1 MIYLSLKGIASKWRK
16 LLSAILV
23 MFLLWNYAIAQ
34 TPVPK
39 ETTLQNAINALAE
52 AQGEWSAALA
62 EADDALLSKY
72 AAESRD
78 AAKKLAGEAET
89 KAAVGDTVLAMSRYR
104 MAVKVLKEASAK
116 ALTAENTT
124 KAAPVVSR
132 LETAMAGGDKFAAED
147 ILAELEKLIPSD
159 SRMPGFREKVTAMPG
174 PKKAETYDLGG
185 GAKLEMILIRPGS
198 FMMGSDKGDPEEKP
212 VHKVKITKPFY
223 MGKFEVTQAQYQAVM
238 GSNPSNFKGE
248 GNLPIETV
256 SWDDCRKF
264 LKKLNEKIPGKDFRL
279 PTEAEW
285 EFACRAGSTTEY
297 CFGDDESILEQYAW
311 YSKNSESKT
320 HPVGGKKPNAWGLY
334 DMHGNVWEWCND
346 YFGDKYY
353 ESSPAE
359 DPKGADSGA
368 VRILRGGSWYTIFP
382 RFCRS
387 AFRGR
392 LGPTFRHDFDNGFR
406 VLCSSSVR

>member
-62 EADDALLSKY
+62 EADDALLSKH

-78 AAKKLAGEAET
+78 AAKKLSAEAET
-89 KAAVGDTVLAMSRYR
+89 KAAAGDVTLAISRYR
-104 MAVKVLKEASAK
+104 MEVKVLKEASAK

-132 LETAMAGGDKFAAED
+132 LETAMAGSDKFTAED
-147 ILAELEKLIPSD
+147 TLAELEKLIPSD

-174 PKKAETYDLGG
+174 PKKIETYDLGG
-185 GAKLEMILIRPGS
+185 GVKLEMILIRPGS
-198 FMMGSDKGDPEEKP
+198 FMMGSDKGEENEKP

-238 GSNPSNFKGE
+238 GSNPSSFKGE
-248 GNLPIETV
+248 GNLPVETV
-256 SWDDCRKF
+256 SWDDCQTF

-297 CFGDDESILEQYAW
+297 CFGDSENNLGEYAW
-311 YSKNSESKT
+311 CTSNAGQKT
-320 HPVGGKKPNAWGLY
+320 RPVGGKKPNAWGLY

-368 VRILRGGSWYTIFP
+368 LRVLRGGSCYFKP
-382 RFCRS
+382 LSCRS
-387 AFRGR
+387 SIRNIY
-392 LGPTFRHDFDNGFR
+392 GPTRRYNGYGFR

>member
-1 MIYLSLKGIASKWRK
+1 MIYLSLKGVASKWRE

-23 MFLLWNYAIAQ
+23 MFLLWNHAIAQ
-34 TPVPK
+34 TPASK
-39 ETTLQNAINALAE
+39 ETTLPDAINALAE
-52 AQGEWSAALA
+52 AQGEWRAALA
-62 EADDALLSKY
+62 EADDALLSKH

-78 AAKKLAGEAET
+78 AAKKLASEAET
-89 KAAVGDTVLAMSRYR
+89 KAAAGDVTLAMSRYR

-132 LETAMAGGDKFAAED
+132 LEATMAGGDKFAAED
-147 ILAELEKLIPSD
+147 TLAELEKLIPSD

-185 GAKLEMILIRPGS
+185 GVKLEMILIRPGS
-198 FMMGSDKGDPEEKP
+198 FMMGSDKGYSDEKP

-238 GSNPSNFKGE
+238 GSNPSSFKGE
-248 GNLPIETV
+248 VNLPVETV
-256 SWDDCRKF
+256 NWNDCQEF

-285 EFACRAGSTTEY
+285 EFACRAGSITEY
-297 CFGDDESILEQYAW
+297 CFGDSENNLGEYAW
-311 YSKNSESKT
+311 FASNSGQKT

-353 ESSPAE
+353 ESIPAE

-368 VRILRGGSWYTIFP
+368 LRILRGGSWYFDP
-382 RFCRS
+382 RICRS
-387 AFRGR
+387 ALRFRYDPPGCHVN
-392 LGPTFRHDFDNGFR
+392 FGFR